1 MKLISHTTTALGM
14 AMVTFGALAGP
25 LQRGDVPADPIWL
38 LHMDCDALRPTAIG
52 QFLLAEMAKP
62 EAENK
67 FAAFQLMFSFDPRT
81 ALHGLTLYSTGA
93 APEDGVLVVYADFDP
108 GRLVTLAKAARD
120 YQTEMHRIYTIHNWV
135 DDKKMKK
142 QGGTPRTYAA
152 ISGNR
157 VIFGQKQDRVA
168 GALDAMDRISPNL
181 AGSKAFASFSNGS
194 GTFLQAAARKFDM
207 PASDPNAAIFRLSK
221 QLDLAVRESQ
231 RTVSATLTMEAG
243 DEEVAGHINAIASGL
258 ISLMKLQKEKPEAVK
273 FAEAL
278 VLSQEGSKVIV
289 NASMA
294 AGDLNEGMKA
304 DAALK
309 EARKEGGK

>member
-1 MKLISHTTTALGM
+1 MKVLSHTTTSLGIALIS
-14 AMVTFGALAGP
+14 FGAFAGP
-25 LQRGDVPADPIWL
+25 IQRGDVPADPIWL
-38 LHMDCDALRPTAIG
+38 LHMDCDALRPTTIG

-81 ALHGLTLYSTGA
+81 ALHGLTLYSTGP

-120 YQTEMHRIYTIHNWV
+120 YQTETHRIHTIHNWI

-142 QGGTPRTYAA
+142 QGGAPRTYAA

-157 VIFGQKQDRVA
+157 VVFGQKQDRVA
-168 GALDAMDRISPNL
+168 AALDAMDRISPNL
-181 AGSKAFASFSNGS
+181 SGSKVFADFASGNGV
-194 GTFLQAAARKFDM
+194 FLQAAARKFEL
-207 PASDPNAAIFRLSK
+207 PAADPNAAIFRLSK
-221 QLDLAVRESQ
+221 ELGLVVRESQ

-243 DEEVAGHINAIASGL
+243 DAEVAGHITAIASGL
-258 ISLMKLQKEKPEAVK
+258 ISLMKLQTEKPETAR

-278 VLSQEGSKVIV
+278 MLSQEGSKVTV
-289 NASMA
+289 NASMPA
-294 AGDLNEGMKA
+294 NEVIEGMKA
-304 DAALK
+304 DAA
-309 EARKEGGK
+309 RKAGRK